1 MKKIHIKIR
10 FTDPVLGMAPSN
22 ENIYED
28 FILAKQPDLDFDRA
42 DELEAIRDLDGGANG
57 MTVFPRDEEGNPCF
71 WDYQIRGFFKDSCG
85 LLGYVKGAD
94 ETGKRS
100 KQKTNTLSGKL
111 TAYKKVIDG
120 NIFVT
125 PRMIRIHTDKP
136 IGTCQRPLRAMTAKG
151 ERNSLACSEEIAA
164 GAWMEFD
171 VILLND
177 LDVPLLEEWMSYGA
191 LHGMGQWRNSGKGR
205 FHVDEMTGYNLV
217 GGFVTPNCKV
227 EYVDE

>member
-1 MKKIHIKIR
+1 MKKINIKIR

-28 FILAKQPDLDFDRA
+28 FILTKQPDLDFDRA
-42 DELEAIRDLDGGANG
+42 DELEAIRDLDSSNG
-57 MTVFPRDEEGNPCF
+57 MTVFPRDEDGNPCF

-85 LLGYVKGAD
+85 LLGYVKGTD

-100 KQKTNTLSGKL
+100 KTKTNTLSGKL

-120 NIFVT
+120 NIFVA

-151 ERNSLACSEEIAA
+151 ERNSLACSEQIEA
-164 GAWMEFD
+164 GAWMEFT
-171 VILLND
+171 VICLND
-177 LDVPLLEEWMSYGA
+177 LDVDLVAEWMRYGA

-205 FHVDEMTGYNLV
+205 FGTETFEVKNATSADLP
-217 GGFVTPNCKV
+217 GFKIT
-227 EYVDE
+227 YAD

>member
-1 MKKIHIKIR
+1 MKKINIKIR

-28 FILAKQPDLDFDRA
+28 FILTKQPDLDFDRA
-42 DELEAIRDLDGGANG
+42 DELEAIRDLDSSNG
-57 MTVFPRDEEGNPCF
+57 MTVFPRDEDGNPCF

-85 LLGYVKGAD
+85 LLGYVKGTD

-100 KQKTNTLSGKL
+100 KKKTSTLSGNL

-151 ERNSLACSEEIAA
+151 ERNSLACSEQIEA
-164 GAWMEFD
+164 GAWMEFT
-171 VILLND
+171 VICLND
-177 LDVPLLEEWMSYGA
+177 LDVDLVAEWMRYGA

-205 FHVDEMTGYNLV
+205 FDTEVFEVKNATSADLP
-217 GGFVTPNCKV
+217 GFKIT
-227 EYVDE
+227 YAD

>member
-1 MKKIHIKIR
+1 MKKISIKIR

-42 DELEAIRDLDGGANG
+42 DELEAIRDLDGGNG

-125 PRMIRIHTDKP
+125 PRMIRIHTDQP

-151 ERNSLACSEEIAA
+151 ERNSLACSEQIEA
-164 GAWMEFD
+164 GAWMEWTT
-171 VILLND
+171 ICLND
-177 LDVPLLEEWMSYGA
+177 LDVDLVAEWMRYGA

-205 FHVDEMTGYNLV
+205 FEVEDFTVRNATSADLP
-217 GGFVTPNCKV
+217 GFKIN
-227 EYVDE
+227 YAD